1 MGILNNGDLTLNKSV
16 VNLEKCF
23 VDLHKTSGVDL
34 AKHSARVAVVL
45 DFSCSMR
52 KLYKSGAVQR
62 TLNRLVPLGL
72 KFDDN
77 GQLDIWLFHDGFR
90 RLKSVN
96 VQNFENYVEEVILKS
111 CEKYGRTS
119 YSPVIRDILTKYTVE
134 EADPHPVFVI
144 FITDGSNDDKINTN
158 NIIKE
163 SSNYNIFIQFIGLGL
178 DDDFEYLRR
187 LDDLKGRKADNTG
200 FIEVADFDK
209 LNDNELYDSLLE
221 QYIEWLKITSYNNR
235 R

>member
-1 MGILNNGDLTLNKSV
+1 MGILNNSDLTLNKSV

-45 DFSCSMR
+45 DFSGSMR

-96 VQNFENYVEEVILKS
+96 IQNFENYVEEIILKS

-187 LDDLKGRKADNTG
+187 LDDLKGRKVDNTG

-221 QYIEWLKITSYNNR
+221 QYIEWLKITGYNNR